1 MQTLTVNNWIEVRDQ
16 YGRVRGRTEGAEG
29 DCNPIGRTTMPTNID
44 PSELAET
51 KETNKQTK
59 TKTNKQ
65 KQGAN
70 MEWFMA

>member
-1 MQTLTVNNWIEVRDQ
+1 MLTIIYWLDHMAP
-16 YGRVRGRTEGAEG
+16 YEGAKENTQG
-29 DCNPIGRTTMPTNID
+29 AKVVCNPIGRTTMPTNID